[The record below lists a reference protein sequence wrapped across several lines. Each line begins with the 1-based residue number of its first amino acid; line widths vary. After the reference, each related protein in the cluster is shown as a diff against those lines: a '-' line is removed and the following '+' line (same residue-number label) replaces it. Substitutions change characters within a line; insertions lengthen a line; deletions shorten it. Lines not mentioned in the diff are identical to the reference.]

1 MYWVVGSI
9 LGAWDTD
16 KIRHASSTKEVQ
28 SSQSH
33 LWKKKLENHMAS
45 SHNDGAVR
53 DTVDGCSPQPVGEGR
68 KCSTEGVPELGVQ
81 DKETAAGKRERNVR
95 GLACTKTGS
104 TLGN

>member
-1 MYWVVGSI
+1 
-9 LGAWDTD
+9 
-16 KIRHASSTKEVQ
+16 
-28 SSQSH
+28 
-33 LWKKKLENHMAS
+33 MAS

-81 DKETAAGKRERNVR
+81 DKETAAGKREKNVR

-104 TLGN
+104 TLGNCKLSRSKVGLRWEIRSQRKADTQFLPYKAIGVL